1 MVKISSRRA
10 LGTQSVYDIGLA
22 QDHNF
27 LLAQGWVAS
36 NCFNKSHSTAYAYVT
51 YQTAYLKANYPVEYM
66 AALLTSNSGNKD
78 KVNSYINTCQKMG
91 IKVNPPDINQSHV
104 DFTPRDNT
112 ILFGLSAVPNLGEG
126 AIDSILTARDEAGGS
141 FKSFSDFCAH
151 VDLRT
156 VNRRAMETL
165 IKCGAFGQLNDN
177 RQQLLEYIEP
187 ATTWAQQ
194 RAKEKASGQMNLFSF
209 GVTSDSKDKDA
220 PPEFDTA
227 PPLPQIPDL
236 PAAEKLKAEKELL
249 GFYVSEHPLDRLQSA
264 MQVMAPISL
273 SQLGEQK
280 KRTLISC
287 VVMLSLVREI
297 TTKKGDRMAFLTL
310 EDRTG
315 EVEGVVF
322 PSAFERLAPLL
333 VQDQSMILWGKADSR
348 DDKVQLIVE
357 DAEPVEQVQMVMVEL
372 TPEQAS
378 TKGQRNQLKSVL
390 ERYKGEKNKPKVPVV
405 AAIGQGIERQFVRLN
420 SEFWVQDSQ
429 AAVTALQQYNYVAHT
444 ESVLPT
450 TARTA

>member
-1 MVKISSRRA
+1 MVKIVQRRA
-10 LGTQSVYDIGLA
+10 LGPKPVYDIGLA
-22 QDHNF
+22 GDHNF
-27 LLAQGWVAS
+27 LLASGQVAS

-91 IKVNPPDINQSHV
+91 IKVNPPDINESNV
-104 DFTPRDNT
+104 DFTPRGNT

-126 AIDSILTARDEAGGS
+126 AIDSILTARESAEGR
-141 FKSFSDFCAH
+141 FKSFADFCSH

-165 IKCGAFGQLNDN
+165 IKCGAFSQLNDN

-187 ATTWAQQ
+187 ATAWAQQ
-194 RAKEKASGQMNLFSF
+194 RAKERDSGQMNLFSF
-209 GVTSDSKDKDA
+209 GVTSESSDETA
-220 PPEFDTA
+220 PAEFDTA

-236 PAAEKLKAEKELL
+236 PSAEKLKAEKELL

-264 MQVMAPISL
+264 AQVMAPISL
-273 SQLGEQK
+273 AQLGEQK
-280 KRTLISC
+280 KRSLISC
-287 VVMLSLVREI
+287 IVMLSLVREI

-310 EDRTG
+310 EDRSG

-322 PSAFERLAPLL
+322 PRSFERLAPLL

-372 TPEQAS
+372 TPEQAA
-378 TKGQRNQLKSVL
+378 TKGQRNQLKNVL
-390 ERYKGEKNKPKVPVV
+390 QQYQGEKNKPKVPVV
-405 AAIGQGIERQFVRLN
+405 AAIGQGVERQFIRLN

-429 AAVTALQQYNYVAHT
+429 AAVAALQQYRYEAHT
-444 ESVLPT
+444 EPLLPST
-450 TARTA
+450 VMT